1 MIKSKGENVISREC
15 NWESRCSKLLIV
27 WETFAQITPTKY
39 NGNISLMANIDN
51 NATIKKDNP
60 YISPFL
66 GEIKRKTYEAT
77 IPNDKRKYGFV

>member
-1 MIKSKGENVISREC
+1 MVSKGKNVTVSEFT
-15 NWESRCSKLLIV
+15 WEIRCSRFLV
-27 WETFAQITPTKY
+27 VPETFAQIVPTKY
-39 NGNISLMANIDN
+39 NGNIFLTTNIDIS
-51 NATIKKDNP
+51 ATIKKASP